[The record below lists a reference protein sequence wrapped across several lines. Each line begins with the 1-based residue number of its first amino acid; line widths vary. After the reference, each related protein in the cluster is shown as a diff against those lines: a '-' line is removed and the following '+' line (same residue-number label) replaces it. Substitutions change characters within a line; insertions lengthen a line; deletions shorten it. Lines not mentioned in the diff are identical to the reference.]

1 MNKNLLFLFLTA
13 VCFSAR
19 AQVTQINSNKSLSP
33 QYPLSNSKAIYVS
46 NDSTIWV
53 TDGTLAGTVQISTTI
68 KFVEAMAG
76 TAFMNGT
83 MIFEGTTAATG
94 GELYIT
100 DGTPGGT
107 QLISD
112 INPGA
117 ASSNPSGD
125 FALMNGY
132 IYFFAERP
140 AEGRELWRTNGTA
153 AGTTLVKD
161 IVPGATGSTTAGS
174 SEIFSAGNYLLFA
187 ATNAASGTELWT
199 SDGTGAGTVLLK
211 EINAGALSSSP
222 NSFYPF
228 NGLILFTATE
238 AASGTEIWKTD
249 GTPAG
254 TSLLKDI
261 NAGPANSIGGGFGA
275 GLGYYLIFKNK
286 AFFTANNGTSEAI
299 WATDGTTAGTT
310 LIKDP
315 GVGLVGSILIVDAA
329 VLSNKF
335 IFPVTSLFPERYEL
349 WESDGTA
356 GGTQLFKSFD
366 GSQPAFIF
374 VPFDISAGSLTPT
387 QTLFQG
393 NKFFFSASTAADG
406 NELWISDG
414 TLANTTMVKNI
425 NAGAAD
431 GIDLSYSSF
440 TYTST
445 ALFFPATNGTNGV
458 ELWKSDG
465 TSAGTTMVA
474 DIITGAATS
483 EPQLDFFMVNN
494 KILFQATNGDDPN
507 NTDLYAVDGNFTPL
521 PIKLTDFTVRR
532 VEADGVL
539 NWHTAQ
545 EINTKDFTI
554 QRSFDGLHFENIG
567 KVTAA
572 GNSTNSNAYT
582 FTDAGIANKGKSII
596 YYRLLST
603 DVDGKSGFSP
613 IITLRITGSGKWNV
627 KVLNNFSADIDVV
640 ISDMVKPVKFS
651 VVDMHGRKLLS
662 ASYGAV
668 NGKLSI
674 PAAGLSHGNYILIA
688 ETDGERKIIQFAK

>member
-1 MNKNLLFLFLTA
+1 MNKNLLFLFLMA
-13 VCFSAR
+13 VGFSAR

-33 QYPLSNSKAIYVS
+33 QYPLSSTKAIYVS

-112 INPGA
+112 INPGE

-125 FALMNGY
+125 FALMNGF
-132 IYFFAERP
+132 IYFFADRP

-161 IVPGATGSTTAGS
+161 IVPGTTGSTTAGN
-174 SEIFSAGNYLLFA
+174 SEIFSAGSYLLFA
-187 ATNAASGTELWT
+187 ATTAASGTELWI
-199 SDGTGAGTVLLK
+199 SNGTNAGTVLLK

-228 NGLILFTATE
+228 NGMILFTATD
-238 AASGTEIWKTD
+238 AATGTEIWKTD
-249 GTPAG
+249 GTAGG

-261 NAGPANSIGGGFGA
+261 NAGPGNSIGGALGA
-275 GLGYYLIFKNK
+275 GLGYYLIFNNK

-315 GVGLVGSILIVDAA
+315 GVGMFGSILIVDAA

-335 IFPVTSLFPERYEL
+335 IFPVTSVFPERYEL

-366 GSQPAFIF
+366 GNQPAFIF

-431 GIDLSYSSF
+431 GLDLSYSSF

-474 DIITGAATS
+474 DIITGTGTS

-532 VEADGVL
+532 VAADGVL

-545 EINTKDFTI
+545 EVNTKDFTV

-567 KVTAA
+567 TVTAA

-582 FTDAGIANKGKSII
+582 FTDAGIANKGKSTIH
-596 YYRLLST
+596 YRLLST
-603 DVDGKSGFSP
+603 DVDGRSGFSP
-613 IITLRITGSGKWNV
+613 IITLRITGSGKWKV

-640 ISDMVKPVKFS
+640 ISDMVKPVKLS

-662 ASYGAV
+662 ASYGTV

-674 PAAGLSHGNYILIA
+674 PAAGLAHGNYILIA
-688 ETDGERKIIQFAK
+688 ETDGERKVIQFAK